1 MISKDYNPAMLAEAM
16 CKHMG
21 YTYAPSLLAEEYWN
35 HGYATEKSF
44 IYVTTQQLT
53 HDACRRISED
63 VGPERSLVV
72 CCKAFSAN
80 PDSFENLILV
90 KIPSAILTQC
100 EWGRDDY
107 SLNIAKLP
115 LADDDGDEEL
125 IRLEGGVG
133 RAETEEEDCCKGSV
147 RDLSGLDLFDDL
159 GTMLTRARN

>member
-1 MISKDYNPAMLAEAM
+1 MLAEAM

-21 YTYAPSLLAEEYWN
+21 YSYAPSQFAEEYWN

-53 HDACRRISED
+53 HEACRKISED
-63 VGPERSLVV
+63 VGPERSLTV

-80 PDSFENLILV
+80 PDSFENLIMV
-90 KIPSAILTQC
+90 KIPSAILMQC

-115 LADDDGDEEL
+115 MVEDDDDEEL
-125 IRLEGGVG
+125 DAASKADFAAPKRKKKVAAKDRFG
-133 RAETEEEDCCKGSV
+133 
-147 RDLSGLDLFDDL
+147 DLSSLNLFGDLDSDADKSE
-159 GTMLTRARN
+159 G